1 MGWIVAAPVVFVALA
16 VPSWAFAQTP
26 VQGSSRV
33 RGMDPAIVE
42 AIEQASLQSPT
53 FNQLVTAI
61 TATDGIVY
69 VHYGECQRHNVR
81 SCLVLAVTQAG
92 PNRILHI
99 RIDPRRTGHRL
110 MVAIGHELKHAL
122 ELLNEPTAVNL
133 YTAHNFF
140 QRIAPRRGLAFETQA
155 AIEIGLKID
164 RELRRWAKSQ

>member
-1 MGWIVAAPVVFVALA
+1 MGWKVAAPVVFVALA

-26 VQGSSRV
+26 VQGSLRV
-33 RGMDPAIVE
+33 RSNDPAIVD
-42 AIEQASLQSPT
+42 AIEQASQQSPT

-61 TATDGIVY
+61 TASDGIVY
-69 VHYGECQRHNVR
+69 VHYGECQRNVR
-81 SCLVLAVTQAG
+81 SCLLLAVTQAG

-99 RIDPRRTGHRL
+99 RIDPLRKGHRL

-133 YTAHNFF
+133 YTAHNFY
-140 QRIAPRRGLAFETQA
+140 QRTAPRRGLAFETQA

-164 RELRRWAKSQ
+164 RELRRWAKSR

>member
-1 MGWIVAAPVVFVALA
+1 MGWSIAPAAFVALA
-16 VPSWAFAQTP
+16 LPSWALAQTP
-26 VQGSSRV
+26 VQESPRV
-33 RGMDPAIVE
+33 RGSDPAIVD
-42 AIEQASLQSPT
+42 AIERASEQSPT
-53 FNQLVTAI
+53 FNQLVIAI
-61 TATDGIVY
+61 TATNGIVY
-69 VHYGECQRHNVR
+69 VHYGDCQRNVR

-99 RIDPRRTGHRL
+99 RIDPHRKGHRL

-140 QRIAPRRGLAFETQA
+140 QRIAPRRGLVFETQA

-164 RELRRWAKSQ
+164 RELRRWAKFQ